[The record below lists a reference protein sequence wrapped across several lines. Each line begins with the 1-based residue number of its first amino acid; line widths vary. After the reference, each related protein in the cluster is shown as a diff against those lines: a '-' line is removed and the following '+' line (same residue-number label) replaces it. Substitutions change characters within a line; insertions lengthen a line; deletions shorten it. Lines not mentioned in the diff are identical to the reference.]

1 MAREK
6 KLFILD
12 SMALIFRAYYAFI
25 NNPRITTKGQNTS
38 ALYGY
43 AVTLFDIINKEK
55 PTHLMVC
62 TDVSSKTF
70 RHDVFPEYKAGRQE
84 TPEDIK
90 TSIPMIT
97 ELLKAMNI
105 PLLGLQNWEADDVAG
120 TIAKKASQDDFD
132 VFLMTPDKD
141 FAQLVEDHIFH
152 YKPARPPKGPEIL
165 GVEETLRKW
174 EIKRIDQVI
183 DILGLMGDKVDNIPG
198 IPGIGGKTAIKLL
211 REFDTIEN
219 LLVNTDKLKG
229 KQKENVENNKEQA
242 ILSKQLA
249 TININAPVEYNPD
262 SYVLENY
269 ITPELKELFAEY
281 EFRTLGTRIFGKDFS
296 VAGKKA
302 SPEMS
307 QMNLFDGDDQA
318 NSVETSI
325 DLKTI
330 KDVEHDYKML
340 STEAE
345 IKELVTILE
354 KADEFAFDTETSS
367 LDAMNCEIVGMSF
380 STQKGNGWYVPLN
393 EDKENW
399 FDKIKPFVG
408 VLQDENK
415 TIIGQNIKFDLQV
428 MRQKGVQLKAKLFD
442 TMLAH
447 YIIDPD
453 GRHGMDLLS
462 ENYLHYS
469 PVSIETLIGSKKGK
483 NQGSMKDLKP
493 EAISDYAAEDADVT
507 LQLKEKF
514 SPELKDRNGLKV
526 FNEIE
531 CPLVYVLSDIEM
543 EGIKV
548 DREFLAEYSG
558 ELQIELAKEMEKV
571 FELAGEEF
579 NLNSPKQLGEVLFDR
594 LKLDPKAKKT
604 KTGQYKTDEATLQKL
619 SAEHDI
625 VQHIVDYRQLTKL
638 KSTYVDSLPNMIDE
652 KTGRVHTSF
661 NQAVAATGRLSSDKP
676 NLQNIPIRTDRGR
689 KVRAAFVPRSSDFEI
704 LSADYSQ
711 VELRIVAH
719 MSNDEAMIEAFNSG
733 MDIHTATAARVYGI
747 EPAAV
752 SKEQRSSA
760 KAVNFGIIYGQGAF
774 GLAQNLGIK
783 RGEAKEII
791 DQYFEKYAGLKKY
804 MEDVVVKARE
814 QGYVETLTGRRRY
827 LRDINSANF
836 TVRGF
841 AERNAINSPI
851 QGTAADLIKIAMINI
866 HAEMKKR
873 DMKSKM
879 ILQVHDEL
887 LFDAHVSEKDE
898 LKEMV
903 TSLMSSA
910 MSMKVP
916 LLAEAGFGP
925 NWLEAH

>member
-1 MAREK
+1 
-6 KLFILD
+6 
-12 SMALIFRAYYAFI
+12 
-25 NNPRITTKGQNTS
+25 
-38 ALYGY
+38 
-43 AVTLFDIINKEK
+43 
-55 PTHLMVC
+55 
-62 TDVSSKTF
+62 
-70 RHDVFPEYKAGRQE
+70 
-84 TPEDIK
+84 
-90 TSIPMIT
+90 
-97 ELLKAMNI
+97 
-105 PLLGLQNWEADDVAG
+105 
-120 TIAKKASQDDFD
+120 
-132 VFLMTPDKD
+132 
-141 FAQLVEDHIFH
+141 
-152 YKPARPPKGPEIL
+152 
-165 GVEETLRKW
+165 
-174 EIKRIDQVI
+174 
-183 DILGLMGDKVDNIPG
+183 
-198 IPGIGGKTAIKLL
+198 
-211 REFDTIEN
+211 
-219 LLVNTDKLKG
+219 
-229 KQKENVENNKEQA
+229 
-242 ILSKQLA
+242 
-249 TININAPVEYNPD
+249 
-262 SYVLENY
+262 
-269 ITPELKELFAEY
+269 
-281 EFRTLGTRIFGKDFS
+281 
-296 VAGKKA
+296 
-302 SPEMS
+302 MS
-307 QMNLFDGDDQA
+307 
-318 NSVETSI
+318 
-325 DLKTI
+325 
-330 KDVEHDYKML
+330 
-340 STEAE
+340 
-345 IKELVTILE
+345 
-354 KADEFAFDTETSS
+354 
-367 LDAMNCEIVGMSF
+367 
-380 STQKGNGWYVPLN
+380 N
-393 EDKENW
+393 EDDKNW
-399 FDKIKPFVG
+399 FDKIKPFIDVF
-408 VLQDENK
+408 QDQSK

-428 MRQKGVQLKAKLFD
+428 MHQKGVQLKAKLFD

-462 ENYLHYS
+462 ENYLHYT

-493 EAISDYAAEDADVT
+493 EAISDYAAEDADIT

-514 SPELKDRNGLKV
+514 SPELKEKNGLKV

-531 CPLVYVLSDIEM
+531 CPLVYVLTDIEM

-548 DREFLAEYSG
+548 DRDFLANYSG
-558 ELQIELAKEMEKV
+558 ELQTELSKEMEKV

-579 NLNSPKQLGEVLFDR
+579 NLNSPKQLFDR
-594 LKLDPKAKKT
+594 LKLDAKAKKT

-619 SAEHDI
+619 SAEHEI

-638 KSTYVDSLPNMIDE
+638 KSTYVDSLPNMINE

-689 KVRAAFVPRSSDFEI
+689 KVRAAFVPRNDEFEI

-733 MDIHTATAARVYGI
+733 LDIHTATAARVYGI
-747 EPAAV
+747 EPEQV

-791 DQYFEKYAGLKKY
+791 EQYFEKYAGLKKY

-873 DMKSKM
+873 NMKSKM

-887 LFDAHVSEKDE
+887 LFDAHKTEKDE
-898 LKEMV
+898 LKTMV
-903 TSLMSSA
+903 TTLMSEA
-910 MSMKVP
+910 MTMKVP